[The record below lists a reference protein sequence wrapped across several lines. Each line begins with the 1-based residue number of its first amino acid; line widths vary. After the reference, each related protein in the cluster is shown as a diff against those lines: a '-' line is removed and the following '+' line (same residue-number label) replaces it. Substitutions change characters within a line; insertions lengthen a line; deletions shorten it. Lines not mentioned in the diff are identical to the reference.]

1 MQQMVWRESDGDEVK
16 MRSILLMAASAIEV
30 VGVWKLLIIFNGG
43 RIMMLSI
50 IRTLYLTLLSSFI
63 NWSM

>member
-16 MRSILLMAASAIEV
+16 MRSILLMAASVIEV